1 MADNRRPIPT
11 PPKPPE
17 PAPRKQP
24 DYARAITELLLA
36 NAELELKRATMRD
49 DTEAVR
55 LLSRGVAAAKEALQ

>member
-1 MADNRRPIPT
+1 MADNRKPIPI
-11 PPKPPE
+11 PPRPPE
-17 PAPRKQP
+17 QAPRRQP

-55 LLSRGVAAAKEALQ
+55 LLSRGVVAAKEALQ